1 MQMKTPMDRSE
12 YRRVVRELLNRTRT
26 ALAACYAASPLEKP
40 EEPEHRQEIAPNDI
54 PSIRSQLDGA
64 VKRLGDALLWH
75 GIYRKIV
82 LEAGAT
88 KAEEVANML
97 DSRVRNLRVRFQV
110 AQDEVAAKLAQ
121 QVETRL
127 DNAREAIV
135 SAIDSHRPDS
145 LIAVAFIIDMNKKVG
160 ELCAAL
166 SPVFRDIDDQLVQ
179 DLVAFHGSC
188 YPMVARDVKEMA
200 DFLAQGV
207 EDRLGG
213 ECGSALRGLWNG
225 VQDNASFVLD
235 STCRGFCS
243 VCLDADNNAWVPL
256 LIVDYEGLFSLK
268 KAVSE
273 GLWKKNQ
280 PQVKK
285 TIVKLLQE
293 AWNAGHVAFLQQS
306 LEQTERWV
314 EQCKA
319 AMGAS
324 PVKQQRQKDLES
336 SLKEVEAAHAQGA
349 KLLALLDRQPE
360 LGGDEAAL
368 HAFLRSCEGSFAA
381 MGEAMVA
388 FSSAVKESVV
398 ERLPVGKPC
407 DQSAMNSLMR
417 DLLMPAHLCG
427 YVCTMPNLIEIVGT
441 LLKKAYEN
449 VTEDEARKAVVLD
462 WRGLGTAIFGLPEYA
477 RYRQAVEDAV
487 ESLLQCFGS
496 LEFCSPAAISTE
508 DAHTVDANS
517 RKAWEEYWSGV
528 APNGVCN
535 APLNEVLQNVTT
547 ACDRALDDVWA
558 LERQRL
564 EREFTR
570 NPVTLYNYYYDP
582 QKKS

>member
-12 YRRVVRELLNRTRT
+12 YRRAVRDFLNRTRT
-26 ALAACYAASPLEKP
+26 ALAACYAASPFEKP

-97 DSRVRNLRVRFQV
+97 DSRARNLRVRLQV

-127 DNAREAIV
+127 DNAREAICSV
-135 SAIDSHRPDS
+135 IASHQTRS
-145 LIAVAFIIDMNKKVG
+145 NLILVDELCKKVVEG
-160 ELCAAL
+160 PRTGLA
-166 SPVFRDIDDQLVQ
+166 PVFRDMDNLLVQ
-179 DLVAFHGSC
+179 DLAAIHGSC
-188 YPMVARDVKEMA
+188 YPVVARDVKELA
-200 DFLAQGV
+200 YFLAQGV
-207 EDRLGG
+207 NERLGG
-213 ECGSALRGLWNG
+213 ECGSAL
-225 VQDNASFVLD
+225 
-235 STCRGFCS
+235 CS
-243 VCLDADNNAWVPL
+243 VWREVQCNTPFEFSAKSRSFFSSCLEDDNVAWV
-256 LIVDYEGLFSLK
+256 LK
-268 KAVSE
+268 LAYISTPFLWIKPKAE
-273 GLWKKNQ
+273 NLWGKVQ

-285 TIVKLLQE
+285 RVVKLLQE
-293 AWNAGHVAFLQQS
+293 AWNAGPVAALLQS
-306 LEQTERWV
+306 IEQTERWV
-314 EQCKA
+314 DQCKA
-319 AMGAS
+319 VMGTA
-324 PVKQQRQKDLES
+324 PVEQRQQAELES

-349 KLLALLDRQPE
+349 ELLALLDKQPE
-360 LGGDEAAL
+360 LGDDEAAL
-368 HAFLRSCEGSFAA
+368 HAFLRRCEGSFAA
-381 MGEAMVA
+381 MGVAMVA

-449 VTEDEARKAVVLD
+449 VTEDEARKAAVLD

-496 LEFCSPAAISTE
+496 LEFCSPAAIGTE
-508 DAHTVDANS
+508 DAHEVDANS
-517 RKAWEEYWSGV
+517 RKAWEEYWSAV
-528 APNGVCN
+528 APNGVFN
-535 APLNEVLQNVTT
+535 APLNEVLQNVST

-564 EREFTR
+564 EREFTWH
-570 NPVTLYNYYYDP
+570 PISQYNYYYNP
-582 QKKS
+582 QEKS

>member
-1 MQMKTPMDRSE
+1 MRDF
-12 YRRVVRELLNRTRT
+12 LNRSRT
-26 ALAACYAASPLEKP
+26 ALAACYATSPLDKP
-40 EEPEHRQEIAPNDI
+40 ETPAHRQEIAPNDI
-54 PSIRSQLDGA
+54 SSIRSQLDGA
-64 VKRLGDALLWH
+64 VKHLDDALLWH
-75 GIYRKIV
+75 GIYRRIA
-82 LEAGAT
+82 LHAGAT
-88 KAEEVANML
+88 EAKEVANML

-110 AQDEVAAKLAQ
+110 AQDEVTAKLVQ
-121 QVETRL
+121 LVETRL
-127 DNAREAIV
+127 GNEREAILSV
-135 SAIDSHRPDS
+135 IESHIPDS
-145 LIAVAFIIDMNKKVG
+145 LLDTILTVRKKEVVK
-160 ELCAAL
+160 LCSEL
-166 SPVFRDIDDQLVQ
+166 SPLFRHIDDQLVQ
-179 DLVAFHGSC
+179 DLGAIYRSC
-188 YPMVARDVKEMA
+188 YPVVSRDVKEMA
-200 DFLAQGV
+200 GFLTHGV
-207 EDRLGG
+207 VKDLGG
-213 ECGSALRGLWNG
+213 ECGSTLHDLWRDI
-225 VQDNASFVLD
+225 QDNAPFALDPECRAFVSASLN
-235 STCRGFCS
+235 
-243 VCLDADNNAWVPL
+243 ADNNAWVSQ
-256 LIVDYEGLFSLK
+256 LIYNFELILTK
-268 KAVSE
+268 KALSE
-273 GLWKKNQ
+273 HFWGKVQ
-280 PQVKK
+280 PQVKE
-285 TIVKLLQE
+285 TVVKLLQE
-293 AWNAGHVAFLQQS
+293 AWNAGPVASLQQS

-319 AMGAS
+319 AMGAA

-349 KLLALLDRQPE
+349 ELLALLDRQPE

-417 DLLMPAHLCG
+417 DLLMPAHLGG

-449 VTEDEARKAVVLD
+449 VTEDEARKAAVLD

-487 ESLLQCFGS
+487 ESLLQHFGS
-496 LEFCSPAAISTE
+496 LEFCSPAAIGTE
-508 DAHTVDANS
+508 DARAVDANS
-517 RKAWEEYWSGV
+517 RKAWEEYWSAV
-528 APNGVCN
+528 APNGVFN

-564 EREFTR
+564 EREFTW
-570 NPVTLYNYYYDP
+570 NPVSQYNYYYNP
-582 QKKS
+582 QEKS

>member
-1 MQMKTPMDRSE
+1 MRDF
-12 YRRVVRELLNRTRT
+12 LNRSR
-26 ALAACYAASPLEKP
+26 AAFAACYAASPLEKP

-97 DSRVRNLRVRFQV
+97 DSRARNLRVRLQV

-145 LIAVAFIIDMNKKVG
+145 LLTAVFTG
-160 ELCAAL
+160 EKRVRELSAAL

-179 DLVAFHGSC
+179 DLVELHGSC
-188 YPMVARDVKEMA
+188 YPVVARDVKEMA

-256 LIVDYEGLFSLK
+256 LIVDYGLYSSK
-268 KAVSE
+268 KAASE
-273 GLWKKNQ
+273 GLWKKVQ
-280 PQVKK
+280 PQLKEMV
-285 TIVKLLQE
+285 VKLLQE
-293 AWNAGHVAFLQQS
+293 AWNAGPVASLQQS

-319 AMGAS
+319 AMGAA
-324 PVKQQRQKDLES
+324 PVKQQRQKYLDS

-349 KLLALLDRQPE
+349 ELLALLDRQPE

-368 HAFLRSCEGSFAA
+368 HAFLCRCEGSFAA

-449 VTEDEARKAVVLD
+449 VTEDEARKAAVLD

-496 LEFCSPAAISTE
+496 LEFCSPAAIGTE
-508 DAHTVDANS
+508 DARAVDANS
-517 RKAWEEYWSGV
+517 RKAWEEYWSAV
-528 APNGVCN
+528 APNGVFN

-564 EREFTR
+564 EREFTWH
-570 NPVTLYNYYYDP
+570 PISQYNYYYNP
-582 QKKS
+582 QEKS

>member
-1 MQMKTPMDRSE
+1 MRDF
-12 YRRVVRELLNRTRT
+12 LNRTRA
-26 ALAACYAASPLEKP
+26 ALAACYAASPLDKP
-40 EEPEHRQEIAPNDI
+40 ETPARRQEIAPNDI

-75 GIYRKIV
+75 GIYRRIA
-82 LEAGAT
+82 LHAGAA

-135 SAIDSHRPDS
+135 SAIESHPPHS
-145 LIAVAFIIDMNKKVG
+145 LLMTIFWDMAKKVE
-160 ELCAAL
+160 ELYTGL
-166 SPVFRDIDDQLVQ
+166 RPVFCCVDDQLVQ
-179 DLVAFHGSC
+179 DLSEIQESY
-188 YPMVARDVKEMA
+188 YPVLARDVKELA
-200 DFLAQGV
+200 FSLAQGV
-207 EDRLGG
+207 EERLGG
-213 ECGSALRGLWNG
+213 DCGSVLQSLWKA
-225 VQDNASFVLD
+225 VQNNAPFVLAPEW
-235 STCRGFCS
+235 RGFCS
-243 VCLDADNNAWVPL
+243 ACLSAENNAWGEEL
-256 LIVDYEGLFSLK
+256 YLRGACGYYISARAAAEQ
-268 KAVSE
+268 
-273 GLWKKNQ
+273 LWRKRSQ
-280 PQVKK
+280 PQVKEK
-285 TIVKLLQE
+285 VVKLLQE
-293 AWNAGHVAFLQQS
+293 TWNAGPVASLQQS
-306 LEQTERWV
+306 IEQTERWV

-319 AMGAS
+319 VMGTA
-324 PVKQQRQKDLES
+324 PVEQRQQAELES

-349 KLLALLDRQPE
+349 ELLALLDKQPE
-360 LGGDEAAL
+360 LGGDEAVL
-368 HAFLRSCEGSFAA
+368 HAFLRSCEDSFAA
-381 MGEAMVA
+381 MGVAMVA

-398 ERLPVGKPC
+398 DRLPVGKPC

-449 VTEDEARKAVVLD
+449 VTEDEARKAAVLD

-487 ESLLQCFGS
+487 ESQLQCFGS
-496 LEFCSPAAISTE
+496 LEFCSPAAIGTE
-508 DAHTVDANS
+508 DARAVDANS
-517 RKAWEEYWSGV
+517 RKAWEEYWSAV
-528 APNGVCN
+528 APNGVIN

-564 EREFTR
+564 EREFTW
-570 NPVTLYNYYYDP
+570 NPVSQYNYYYDP
-582 QKKS
+582 QDKS